1 MTENTKFNAAILII
15 GNEILSGRTQDTN
28 TGTIAKWLNSIGVTV
43 NEVRVIP
50 DIESTIVETV
60 NHLRKVNNYVFTTG
74 GIGPTHDDIT
84 AQSISKAFNLE
95 YEIHQE
101 AFKILEAYYKVG
113 EFNEGRQKMVWMP
126 KNANLILNPTSG
138 APGFYVENVFCL
150 PGVPSI
156 LKSMLGGLKDK
167 IVGGNPIISHTI
179 SLKTVESEIAN
190 SLTNVQDNNKDV
202 EIGSYPFFQAGKL
215 GVSIVIRSEDQK
227 KIDKCSTEILKFVNQ
242 KKIEVVIDNKMLYFA
257 YGSNLNHFQMKR
269 RCKDSVFLK
278 KINLKDFKL
287 TFRSK
292 YRAADIE
299 TKKKFNSSWRII

>member
-1 MTENTKFNAAILII
+1 MNQNTKFNAAILII

-28 TGTIAKWLNSIGVTV
+28 TATIAQWLNSIGVKV

-50 DIESTIVETV
+50 DIENTIIETV

-95 YEIHQE
+95 YEIHKE
-101 AFKILEAYYKVG
+101 AFKILKAYYKVG

-126 KNANLILNPTSG
+126 RNANLILNPTSG
-138 APGFYVENVFCL
+138 APGFNIENVFCL

-156 LKSMLGGLKDK
+156 LKSMLGGLKNK
-167 IVGGNPIISHTI
+167 IVGGDPILSHTI

-215 GVSIVIRSEDQK
+215 GVSIVIRSEDQF
-227 KIDKCSTEILKFVNQ
+227 KIDKCSSEILEFVNQ
-242 KKIEVVIDNKMLYFA
+242 KKIEVVV
-257 YGSNLNHFQMKR
+257 R
-269 RCKDSVFLK
+269 
-278 KINLKDFKL
+278 
-287 TFRSK
+287 
-292 YRAADIE
+292 
-299 TKKKFNSSWRII
+299 

>member
-1 MTENTKFNAAILII
+1 MDFFCKNKKLKKLKKKKKINSAIIII
-15 GNEILSGRTQDTN
+15 GNEILSGRTIDTN
-28 TGTIAKWLNSIGVTV
+28 TGTIALWLNSIGVKV

-50 DIESTIVETV
+50 DIENTIIETV

-95 YEIHQE
+95 YEIHKE

-126 KNANLILNPTSG
+126 RNANLILNPTSG
-138 APGFYVENVFCL
+138 APGFNIENVFCL

-156 LKSMLGGLKDK
+156 LKSMLGGLKNK
-167 IVGGNPIISHTI
+167 IVGGDPILSHTI
-179 SLKTVESEIAN
+179 SLKTVESEIAD

-215 GVSIVIRSEDQK
+215 GVSIVIRSEDQL
-227 KIDKCSTEILKFVNQ
+227 KIDKCSSEVLEFVNK
-242 KKIEVVIDNKMLYFA
+242 KKIEVVV
-257 YGSNLNHFQMKR
+257 R
-269 RCKDSVFLK
+269 
-278 KINLKDFKL
+278 
-287 TFRSK
+287 
-292 YRAADIE
+292 
-299 TKKKFNSSWRII
+299 